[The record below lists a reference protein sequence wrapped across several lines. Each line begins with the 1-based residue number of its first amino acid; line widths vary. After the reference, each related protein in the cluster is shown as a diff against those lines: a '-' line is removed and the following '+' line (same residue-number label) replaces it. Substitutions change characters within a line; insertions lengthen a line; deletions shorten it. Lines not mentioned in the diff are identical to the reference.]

1 MSWISLDESHITGSL
16 SAAESTALRTLQLP
30 AGAADPVGESIAQT
44 VSRIQGYVAVRYKIG
59 QPGLIPDQLLQG
71 AIAIARWNLIGRL
84 PVRTLA
90 TDIRKQQYDDA
101 MTELKA
107 VAEGKFK
114 LSIATDPGDD
124 QPGGAGA
131 GAWGGVKEF

>member
-1 MSWISLDESHITGSL
+1 MPE
-16 SAAESTALRTLQLP
+16 
-30 AGAADPVGESIAQT
+30 GAADPLAESVAQT
-44 VSRIQGYVAVRYKIG
+44 VSRVQGYVAVRYAVG
-59 QPGLIPDQLLQG
+59 QPGLIPEQLLQG

-84 PVRTLA
+84 PARALA

-114 LSIATDPGDD
+114 LSIADDLADD
-124 QPGGAGA
+124 QPGGTGGGA
-131 GAWGGVKEF
+131 YGGTKDF